1 MAVNVAN
8 AFVANPP
15 MDGGVYFNAPLGAKL
30 PTSTEEALDTKFRDH
45 GATGEDG
52 FNVNP
57 QRESSTEK
65 MFGGEDWV
73 DLQTSYSETVTI
85 TLLEDDNI
93 NVIKS
98 VFGDD
103 NVKETEA
110 TERNGTQRTIYH
122 TNKRLPVMS
131 HVLKAVD
138 GDKKKTIVIPRG
150 RISTVEKTPDVHS
163 ASTKYNVT
171 ITCFKGPKKHNY
183 AYAYELRD
191 DGVVAMLGGED
202 LEAAEAAEELTN
214 GEAVTVTLP
223 ATPTGGTFTLKVGTS
238 KSAAIEY
245 NATATA
251 VQLVLRKVKGAEAAT
266 VTGNDGGP
274 YTISGVK
281 YKVSADGSGLEG
293 VDSAP
298 ITVE

>member
-15 MDGGVYFNAPLGAKL
+15 IDGGVYFNAPLGAKL
-30 PTSTEEALDTKFRDH
+30 PKTAEEELDSKFRDH
-45 GATGEDG
+45 GAVGEDG

-73 DLQTSYSETVTI
+73 DLQTAYTETVTL

-98 VFGDD
+98 IYGDE
-103 NVKETEA
+103 NVKETKA
-110 TERNGTQRTIYH
+110 NSKNGTQRTIYH
-122 TNKRLPVMS
+122 TNKRLPLMS

-138 GDKKKTIVIPRG
+138 GEKKKTIVIPRG

-171 ITCFKGPKKHNY
+171 ITCFKGPKEHNY

-191 DGVVAMLGGED
+191 DGLVSMLGGED
-202 LEAAEAAEELTN
+202 HSDEDAPAK
-214 GEAVTVTLP
+214 TVTLP
-223 ATPTGGTFTLKVGTS
+223 ESVSGGTWTLTVDGQTTGPIRHNAIGETVAEELNKLSNVSTAKVSG
-238 KSAAIEY
+238 SA
-245 NATATA
+245 
-251 VQLVLRKVKGAEAAT
+251 
-266 VTGNDGGP
+266 GGP
-274 YTISGVK
+274 YTITGVK
-281 YKVSADGSGLEG
+281 GEITATGTSLSGGE
-293 VDSAP
+293 SNT

>member
-15 MDGGVYFNAPLGAKL
+15 IDGGVYFNAPLGAKL
-30 PTSTEEALDTKFRDH
+30 PKTVEEELDSAFRDH
-45 GATGEDG
+45 GAVGEDG

-73 DLQTSYSETVTI
+73 DLQTSYTETVTL

-98 VFGDD
+98 IYGDE
-103 NVKETEA
+103 NVKETKA
-110 TERNGTQRTIYH
+110 DSKNGTQRTIYH
-122 TNKRLPVMS
+122 TNKRLPLMS

-138 GDKKKTIVIPRG
+138 GEKRKTIVIPRG

-171 ITCFKGPKKHNY
+171 ITCFKGPKEHNY

-191 DGVVAMLGGED
+191 DGVVMLGGED
-202 LEAAEAAEELTN
+202 LGDVE
-214 GEAVTVTLP
+214 EAVSGGKKITLP
-223 ATPTGGTFTLKVGTS
+223 SGVTGGTFTVSVNGKP
-238 KSAAIEY
+238 SAAI
-245 NATATA
+245 NHDATGTA
-251 VQLVLRKVKGAEAAT
+251 VKLVVNKVAGGESAK
-266 VTGNDGGP
+266 VTGRSGGP
-274 YTISGVK
+274 YTISGVEGE
-281 YKVSADGSGLEG
+281 VTADGSNLEG
-293 VDSAP
+293 IENTT
-298 ITVE
+298 ITVA